1 MSPLFGAPCECVANM
16 GTVSDANRRCIDV
29 IVVAVLNPVL
39 LLRWLL
45 VLSLPYGVSD
55 VEVLHTCTSVLFP
68 IAMRMP

>member
-1 MSPLFGAPCECVANM
+1 M

-55 VEVLHTCTSVLFP
+55 VEVLHSLHTCTSVLFP